1 MTFNKK
7 KKHNT
12 IFDIVIVLPAAAVPV
27 RAPPSSERVY
37 GFALELPPTMQRA
50 MAAQAEEER
59 ARRAKIIAAD
69 GEFQASE
76 RLAEAAA
83 VMSKEPISLQLR
95 YLQTLGEISND
106 NSNTIVFPIPMD
118 ILNQFINRD
127 SSTDS

>member
-1 MTFNKK
+1 
-7 KKHNT
+7 
-12 IFDIVIVLPAAAVPV
+12 
-27 RAPPSSERVY
+27 
-37 GFALELPPTMQRA
+37 MQRA

-83 VMSKEPISLQLR
+83 VMSREPISLQLR

>member
-1 MTFNKK
+1 
-7 KKHNT
+7 
-12 IFDIVIVLPAAAVPV
+12 
-27 RAPPSSERVY
+27 
-37 GFALELPPTMQRA
+37 MQRA